1 MKKKIAVFF
10 GGCSSEH
17 EVSLQSAFS
26 VISNLDPEKYDII
39 MIGINRQGNWFL
51 FEGDPKLIADD
62 AWEQDAYAT
71 PAMLAPSREIHGIV
85 VFRNEGAETI
95 SIDAAFPVLHGKNG
109 EDGTIQGLMEL
120 AGIPIVGCDLLSS
133 ALCMDKVRA
142 HAIVENLGIKVPRSV
157 EIYEGEPVEPVIEKL
172 REFNYPVFVKP
183 VNAGS
188 SIGMSKIHDE
198 ALLEEAIKMAFE
210 HDKFVTIEEGIDGFE
225 VGCAILGNRDLII
238 SPVDE
243 IELFIDF
250 FDYTEK
256 YTQNFTK
263 IHFPAR
269 IDDETA
275 EKIRET
281 AGRVYKALGCRG
293 FARVDLFLNSKKEI
307 VFNEVNTIPGMTTH
321 SRYPNMLKGL
331 GITYPALM
339 DKLVELAFEA

>member
-133 ALCMDKVRA
+133 ALTKLSSTHTA
-142 HAIVENLGIKVPRSV
+142 SAIMALLSGIMSWVSSASGVVMPTLIPTVPDMVTALPGVDPLS
-157 EIYEGEPVEPVIEKL
+157 L
-172 REFNYPVFVKP
+172 
-183 VNAGS
+183 VNS
-188 SIGMSKIHDE
+188 ISIGSNMAAISPLSSCGALMLAAYTSSGDISAKDRNKMFLQLFILSACAVAFS
-198 ALLEEAIKMAFE
+198 ALLAL
-210 HDKFVTIEEGIDGFE
+210 
-225 VGCAILGNRDLII
+225 LGL
-238 SPVDE
+238 
-243 IELFIDF
+243 
-250 FDYTEK
+250 Y
-256 YTQNFTK
+256 
-263 IHFPAR
+263 
-269 IDDETA
+269 
-275 EKIRET
+275 
-281 AGRVYKALGCRG
+281 
-293 FARVDLFLNSKKEI
+293 
-307 VFNEVNTIPGMTTH
+307 
-321 SRYPNMLKGL
+321 
-331 GITYPALM
+331 
-339 DKLVELAFEA
+339 